1 MPIPTDEILYDSV
14 KKYIYKKYPA
24 HSAYRSGLL
33 VKEYKR
39 QFSEMYGG
47 EFSPYIGKRNSRQG
61 LSRWFAEEWRNQRG
75 QVGYQKRGDVYRPT
89 RRITR
94 RTPATL
100 SELSREEIERARRE
114 KASRGR
120 VGRFKL

>member
-1 MPIPTDEILYDSV
+1 MPIPTDKFLYDSV
-14 KKYIYKKYPA
+14 KKYIYEKYPA

-33 VKEYKR
+33 VREYKR
-39 QFSEMYGG
+39 RFSERYGG

-89 RRITR
+89 KRITR
-94 RTPATL
+94 QTPTTF
-100 SELSREEIERARRE
+100 SELSREEIEKAKRE

-120 VGRFKL
+120 VGRFKR